1 MGILLFIIQTL
12 FALALTNI
20 VQDFYLLAENKAS
33 TEVKQEIYMYFGTYW
48 RSMVSLFELMLA
60 NWPPIC
66 RMMGKHMNEAWSFVV
81 VVYKLT
87 LGFAVVGVIMGV
99 FTQETFRAAETD
111 DQLLLRRKA
120 AQSKMHSTKM
130 KLLFNKMRRV
140 FESDTIDMET
150 FATML
155 ANKEVQM
162 WLKALDYD
170 ASDAYMLF
178 QLIDKD
184 GDGTLT
190 VDELIEG
197 MATLKGTARNM
208 DVKLLLH
215 PSLLKKK

>member
-1 MGILLFIIQTL
+1 
-12 FALALTNI
+12 
-20 VQDFYLLAENKAS
+20 
-33 TEVKQEIYMYFGTYW
+33 
-48 RSMVSLFELMLA
+48 
-60 NWPPIC
+60 
-66 RMMGKHMNEAWSFVV
+66 MMKHMHEAWSFGV

-130 KLLFNKMRRV
+130 RLLFNKMTRA

-150 FATML
+150 FAMML
-155 ANKEVQM
+155 SNRDVQM

-170 ASDAYMLF
+170 ASDADMLF

-215 PSLLKKK
+215 PVLLEKKK